1 MGVCFTP
8 VSGIISKKQKEKSKH
23 IFFRMQ
29 SRAQNIECN
38 CFGMETLRCIAKIN
52 KVNEVLEQKEKKN
65 KNI

>member
-23 IFFRMQ
+23 IFRMQ

>member
-1 MGVCFTP
+1 MGVCFMP
-8 VSGIISKKQKEKSKH
+8 VSGIISKKQKETSTH
-23 IFFRMQ
+23 IFFRIQ

-38 CFGMETLRCIAKIN
+38 RFGIETLRCIAKIN